1 MAADNVTA
9 LAVRERGELASVM
22 FTDEQ
27 VALITRTICK
37 GASQDELELFL
48 GQCRRTGLDPFARQI
63 YAVMRWDSKQ
73 RREVMQTQVSIDG
86 FRLIAERTRHYGGQ
100 LGPFW
105 CGKDGIWTD
114 VWLADDFPAA
124 AKVGVLRNDWKEPL
138 YAVATWK
145 SYVQTFKRDGKESV
159 GAMWARMPEVM
170 LAKCAES
177 LALRRAFPQELSGLY
192 TAEEM
197 SQADTSAPVVE
208 TIPPNALT
216 ESPATEPAPQPTAE
230 TFEREA
236 AEADYKRLRGE
247 AIEAGH
253 PKAQKLKD
261 TLTTS
266 LSDEVLV
273 ASIKSLDKWLS
284 EQNVPF

>member
-1 MAADNVTA
+1 MPA
-9 LAVRERGELASVM
+9 VM

-27 VALITRTICK
+27 IALITRTICK
-37 GASQDELELFL
+37 GAQPDELELFL

-105 CGKDGIWTD
+105 CGKDGVWTD
-114 VWLADDFPAA
+114 VWLADEFPSA

-159 GAMWARMPEVM
+159 GTMWQKMPEVM

-197 SQADTSAPVVE
+197 AQADKDEPATAPTIVDLQPVVTDAPE
-208 TIPPNALT
+208 EPPKRVPCNKKAFLVGWHTTVKNTRFDADDVRAKFIGYHTGEKFTSLAAFLDQATNEEAAALVKAV
-216 ESPATEPAPQPTAE
+216 SD
-230 TFEREA
+230 RIA
-236 AEADYKRLRGE
+236 AEAR
-247 AIEAGH
+247 
-253 PKAQKLKD
+253 KANRA
-261 TLTTS
+261 
-266 LSDEVLV
+266 
-273 ASIKSLDKWLS
+273 AS
-284 EQNVPF
+284 